1 MAMPAV
7 VDREVVTI
15 AEATTDFVLE
25 MTATD
30 FAATHQGDVAVECHR
45 LVVETEQILPICDR
59 LHAGKSGILK

>member
-1 MAMPAV
+1 LVEAEMAMPAV
-7 VDREVVTI
+7 VDREVVTV

-45 LVVETEQILPICDR
+45 LVAEVTSFLPGFVEFL
-59 LHAGKSGILK
+59 